1 MKKILIAQDIYR
13 TIQQGDNF
21 LERADV
27 MVFTAATNDETLEIH
42 RREHLH
48 LIITELDMPGMGSEQ
63 FCSLI
68 RRDPKLR
75 SVSMLMICPSSIAA
89 IEKSLRCGVD
99 GLLIRPVD
107 PALLLAKTE
116 QLLAVDWRGGK
127 PRGSSDGGSYRGRT
141 DSAI

>member
-75 SVSMLMICPSSIAA
+75 SVSMLMICPNSIAA
-89 IEKSLRCGVD
+89 IEKSLRCDVN
-99 GLLIRPVD
+99 GLLVRPVE
-107 PALLLAKTE
+107 PALLLARTE
-116 QLLAVDWRGGK
+116 QLLDA
-127 PRGSSDGGSYRGRT
+127 
-141 DSAI
+141 A